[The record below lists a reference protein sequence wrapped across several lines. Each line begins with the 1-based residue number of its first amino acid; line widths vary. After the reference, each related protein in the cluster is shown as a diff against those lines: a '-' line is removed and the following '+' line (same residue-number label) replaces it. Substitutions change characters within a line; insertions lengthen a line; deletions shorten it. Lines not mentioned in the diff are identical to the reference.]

1 MYEGSQSG
9 NPSFRESESVK
20 QAMRR
25 HHQQIRTIDH
35 EPLPTDLKKGSAASG
50 RNLARLDENT
60 PENSRRKSAFSGS
73 TRKTGAITGDFF
85 TPRPSDGRSWSS
97 GAPMS
102 IRDLSTSVPL
112 TRTIA
117 AVVSVFT
124 LAITIPTGFIAMTES
139 MEQTAIDPVTTA
151 SINTTAGS
159 GQLAVSDVSM
169 TRIMKSGST
178 VVTIFGEIRNTAG
191 VSQTP
196 GDVTIQLQDENG
208 HVVQSW
214 QHRTGAGS
222 IKPDGKLRF
231 MTSSIDA
238 SGRARSVVAFT
249 KPLPQP
255 GSTPQ

>member
-20 QAMRR
+20 QSMRR

-35 EPLPTDLKKGSAASG
+35 EPLSADFGKGSAASG
-50 RNLARLDENT
+50 RDLTRLEERATENDG
-60 PENSRRKSAFSGS
+60 RRASFSGS
-73 TRKTGAITGDFF
+73 IRKTSAITGDFF
-85 TPRPSDGRSWSS
+85 TPRPPKEKNWSS
-97 GAPMS
+97 AAPMS

-139 MEQTAIDPVTTA
+139 IEQTAIDPVTTA
-151 SINTTAGS
+151 SINIGAGS

-191 VSQTP
+191 ISQTP
-196 GDVTIQLQDENG
+196 GDVVIQLQDENG
-208 HVVQSW
+208 QVVQSW

-231 MTSSIDA
+231 ITSSIDV
-238 SGRARSVVAFT
+238 SGRARSVVAYT
-249 KPLPQP
+249 KPLARQDSAPQ
-255 GSTPQ
+255 

>member
-25 HHQQIRTIDH
+25 HRQQIRTIDH
-35 EPLPTDLKKGSAASG
+35 EPLSADLKKGSATGG
-50 RNLARLDENT
+50 RDLACLEES
-60 PENSRRKSAFSGS
+60 PSKNSRRKSGFSGNF
-73 TRKTGAITGDFF
+73 RKTSAITGDFF
-85 TPRPSDGRSWSS
+85 TPRSSDEKSWSS
-97 GAPMS
+97 STPMS

-139 MEQTAIDPVTTA
+139 MEQAAIDPVTTA
-151 SINTTAGS
+151 SIDPGS
-159 GQLAVSDVSM
+159 RSGELAVSDVSM

-178 VVTIFGEIRNTAG
+178 VVTIFGEIRNTAT

-196 GDVTIQLQDENG
+196 GDVVIQLQDENG

-231 MTSSIDA
+231 ITSSIDA

-249 KPLPQP
+249 RPLPKS